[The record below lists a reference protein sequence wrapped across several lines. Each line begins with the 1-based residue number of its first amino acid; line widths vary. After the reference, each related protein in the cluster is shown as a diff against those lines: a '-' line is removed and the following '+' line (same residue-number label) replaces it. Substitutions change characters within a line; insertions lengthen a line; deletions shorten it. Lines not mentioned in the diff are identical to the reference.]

1 MLQPDQAEAQPT
13 KAPLKVTQTVRPR
26 VVSARRRKI
35 NGIKR
40 SARRMACNGV
50 LESAFLARERAA
62 CHTTADR
69 LPATPRSH
77 LRLRFALSVA
87 TAAANPS
94 GRGSFAACR
103 VARRL
108 LACAPPR
115 PVSPA
120 QSVPAQ
126 MWQGRAQPVPA
137 QSVCTLSAR
146 SEHACASYSVHTVHG
161 ARIACLSHCGPWAAV
176 LSGLLTREG
185 ARLVSAVCYGDA
197 VATQCASPTRCAAC
211 DARVPSAPVAAPAR
225 AAVVVSSSAST
236 ASEAPT
242 VLAGHTLAEPPRPL
256 ETPERL
262 VRSTLEYR
270 LTALSTPEYR

>member
-137 QSVCTLSAR
+137 QMWQGRAPVSP
-146 SEHACASYSVHTVHG
+146 G
-161 ARIACLSHCGPWAAV
+161 A
-176 LSGLLTREG
+176 
-185 ARLVSAVCYGDA
+185 D
-197 VATQCASPTRCAAC
+197 VAGASPSQSRRRCGRGAD
-211 DARVPSAPVAAPAR
+211 DAR
-225 AAVVVSSSAST
+225 
-236 ASEAPT
+236 
-242 VLAGHTLAEPPRPL
+242 G
-256 ETPERL
+256 
-262 VRSTLEYR
+262 
-270 LTALSTPEYR
+270 